1 MPSAIGFILSKVP
14 AHFSRSSIR
23 REEFLELQKAMEAGN
38 PEDLSTPFE
47 RYVETRWLARYN
59 VMIIIHK
66 NWDTLKWYFEL
77 IIPNLSLGQKFEV
90 KALLDM
96 MKDESNHLLMAF
108 LIPIVGEFE
117 KLNAMFQATGSADA
131 ENAYDALE
139 KCVRSLRKR
148 VMIPGTQ
155 AYLPVQEAD
164 LGVSFKTM
172 ATGFIHSHIN
182 REESEKIV
190 NDLKRRCFGFLTNL
204 LTETDKR
211 LPPNIDVFRKIKLFS
226 PSSLFKNSPPQ
237 FADLP
242 FTKDMELEE
251 QGEIEQQYRL
261 VLDENWSENSP
272 FKELE
277 VRYKEV
283 KKYLP

>member
-1 MPSAIGFILSKVP
+1 
-14 AHFSRSSIR
+14 
-23 REEFLELQKAMEAGN
+23 MEAGN
-38 PEDLSTPFE
+38 PDDLSTPFE
-47 RYVETRWLARYN
+47 RYVETRWLARYK
-59 VMIIIHK
+59 VMINIHK
-66 NWDTLKWYFEL
+66 NWDTLKSYFEL

-139 KCVRSLRKR
+139 KCVHSLRKR
-148 VMIPGTQ
+148 V
-155 AYLPVQEAD
+155 
-164 LGVSFKTM
+164 
-172 ATGFIHSHIN
+172 
-182 REESEKIV
+182 
-190 NDLKRRCFGFLTNL
+190 
-204 LTETDKR
+204 
-211 LPPNIDVFRKIKLFS
+211 IKLFS

-251 QGEIEQQYRL
+251 QGEVEQQYRL
-261 VLDENWSENSP
+261 VLDENLLENSP

-277 VRYKEV
+277 VRFKEE